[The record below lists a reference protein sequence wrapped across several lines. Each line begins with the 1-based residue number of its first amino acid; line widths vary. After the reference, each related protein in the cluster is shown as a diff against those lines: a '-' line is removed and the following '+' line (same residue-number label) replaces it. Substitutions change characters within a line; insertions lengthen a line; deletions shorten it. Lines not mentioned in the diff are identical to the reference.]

1 MKQNGFDVS
10 LVGNQ
15 EWPPKYVKIDFSP
28 KCDSSEIK
36 IEIKKGDIDG
46 HIHTEQKAS
55 KD

>member
-15 EWPPKYVKIDFSP
+15 EWPPKYVKIDFVGNSD
-28 KCDSSEIK
+28 KETE